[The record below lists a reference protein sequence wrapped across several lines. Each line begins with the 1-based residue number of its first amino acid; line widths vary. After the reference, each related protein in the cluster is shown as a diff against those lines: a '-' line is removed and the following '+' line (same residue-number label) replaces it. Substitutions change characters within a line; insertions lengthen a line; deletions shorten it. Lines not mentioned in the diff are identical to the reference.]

1 MLPQGALKTF
11 ADGTYVF
18 FLVLSYCKVKKEFAV
33 KSSGNFLLESGLH
46 QHTAIKPLGMLLL

>member
-18 FLVLSYCKVKKEFAV
+18 FLDLSYCKVKKVFAV
-33 KSSGNFLLESGLH
+33 KSSGNFLLEPGFASLH
-46 QHTAIKPLGMLLL
+46 SY